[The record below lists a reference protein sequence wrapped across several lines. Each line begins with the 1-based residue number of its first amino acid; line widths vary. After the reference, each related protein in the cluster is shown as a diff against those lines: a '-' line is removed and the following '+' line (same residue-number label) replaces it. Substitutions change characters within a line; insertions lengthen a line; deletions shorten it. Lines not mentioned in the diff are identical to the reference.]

1 MIGLVEGRIDLGGSA
16 ILGGRVNEVSALMG
30 ANALLKVRFGRGAIA
45 RRQQAYRTSDVA
57 GRGGAPGRGDLRSGC
72 RTRGSRCG
80 GGRRGRWAHGG
91 GR

>member
-57 GRGGAPGRGDLRSGC
+57 GRGRAPDLSDFGAGC
-72 RTRGSRCG
+72 RLGRSR
-80 GGRRGRWAHGG
+80 
-91 GR
+91 